1 MYLIFIYIF
10 FWLNYLFVW
19 NIYIVNWLDVCNV
32 WYRFGISWKLI
43 IFGNRLLWEYFWW
56 LFVYGWLLLL
66 IDLRWRGL
74 WMGIWLKLIIWFWFL
89 KEFLICWNLRKFK
102 IMILRLF
109 RFFDIKC
116 WRRFYKK
123 RCKKFVIFVMF
134 ENFILNKVNLN

>member
-1 MYLIFIYIF
+1 MYLIYIYI

-19 NIYIVNWLDVCNV
+19 NIYIINWLDVCNI
-32 WYRFGISWKLI
+32 WYKISLSLKWNIFGI
-43 IFGNRLLWEYFWW
+43 RLLWDFFWW
-56 LFVYGWLLLL
+56 LFVYRLLLLL
-66 IDLRWRGL
+66 IVLRWKGL
-74 WMGIWLKLIIWFWFL
+74 WMGIWLRLIWFWFL
-89 KEFLICWNLRKFK
+89 KEFLICWNLRIIK

-116 WRRFYKK
+116 WGRFYKK

>member
-1 MYLIFIYIF
+1 MYLIYIYIF

-19 NIYIVNWLDVCNV
+19 NIYIINWLDVCNV

-116 WRRFYKK
+116 WGRFYKE

-134 ENFILNKVNLN
+134 FY